1 MHTTSVVVLGLITLW
16 ASNVFAPEAV
26 YPWLALASGAVVLG
40 LGIWLLRA
48 RTMNRRARAEHHH
61 DHDHSHHHHDEA
73 SHARAHALGL
83 DHDHGSLPD
92 GVRLTSW
99 KGLGAIAVS
108 GGLLPSPTAL
118 VVLLGA
124 VALHRVIFGIALVGA
139 FSIGLAGALTG
150 VGLLVLKT
158 KDVLSRR
165 SNGRLARLL
174 PVLSAAAIVCLGL
187 FLTGQ
192 AVVNLPL

>member
-1 MHTTSVVVLGLITLW
+1 LW

-40 LGIWLLRA
+40 LGLWLLRA
-48 RTMNRRARAEHHH
+48 RTARRRPTGHDHDGHEQHHHDGDHEHHH
-61 DHDHSHHHHDEA
+61 NDHA
-73 SHARAHALGL
+73 GHARAHALGL
-83 DHDHGSLPD
+83 DHDHGHLPA
-92 GVRLTSW
+92 GVSLTSW
-99 KGLGAIAVS
+99 KGLGAIAIS

-124 VALHRVIFGIALVGA
+124 VAIHRVAFGVVLVGA
-139 FSIGLAGALTG
+139 FSVGLAAALTG

-158 KDVLSRR
+158 KDVLNRR
-165 SNGRLARLL
+165 SHGRLAHLL
-174 PVLSAAAIVCLGL
+174 PVMSAGAIVCAGL

-192 AVVNLPL
+192 AVANLPL